1 MQRYDVQWLSEAR
14 AAAGYAVLVALL
26 GLFVDAVGTG
36 LTAPRAMA
44 WTGLAATLLVILLP
58 PRVSVTPGRLTVRSL
73 ASTRTV
79 HTDELVSLRWPID
92 VSERVALRDEHGTHA
107 ELDLRLLFANPS
119 LWLQL
124 EADARTSQGRGTF
137 VHGFPCLD
145 RLAIRIE
152 AETAHTVFRV
162 SRLE

>member
-1 MQRYDVQWLSEAR
+1 MQRYDVQWHSQAR
-14 AAAGYAVLVALL
+14 AAAGYAVLVTLL

-36 LTAPRAMA
+36 LTAPRATA
-44 WTGLAATLLVILLP
+44 WTGLAATLFVILLP
-58 PRVSVTPGRLTVRSL
+58 PRVSVAPGRLTVRGS

-92 VSERVALRDEHGTHA
+92 VSERVAVRDGHGTHA
-107 ELDLRLLFANPS
+107 ELDLRLLLANPP

-124 EADARTSQGRGTF
+124 EADARTSQDRGTLI
-137 VHGFPCLD
+137 HGSPCLD
-145 RLAIRIE
+145 RLARRID
-152 AETAHTVFRV
+152 AETAHTVFGF